1 MIETAEIV
9 AERYGISR
17 ERADEYSL
25 ESQKRTAAA
34 QAAGKFNDEIVPLT
48 TKMKKID
55 KASGAE
61 SMVEVDGRP
70 R

>member
-17 ERADEYSL
+17 ERQDEYAL
-25 ESQKRTAAA
+25 RKPAAHRRGA
-34 QAAGKFNDEIVPLT
+34 GGRQVQGRDRAAR
-48 TKMKKID
+48 
-55 KASGAE
+55 
-61 SMVEVDGRP
+61 RP